1 MLYHNE
7 NFPAV
12 TLRLFLT
19 YGPGQDS
26 GRFLPQIIRGCLDN
40 ATFPTSEGD
49 QLRDFC
55 YLDDTV
61 RAILQALNVPKVDGE
76 VFNIA
81 SGEPVSIREMIQK
94 VCALTS
100 AGNPQYG
107 VVPYRPRENMAL
119 YANISK
125 AKQMLQW
132 EPAISLDK
140 GLQKTSDCFVY
151 EHD

>member
-1 MLYHNE
+1 M
-7 NFPAV
+7 
-12 TLRLFLT
+12 R
-19 YGPGQDS
+19 S
-26 GRFLPQIIRGCLDN
+26 
-40 ATFPTSEGD
+40 TS
-49 QLRDFC
+49 
-55 YLDDTV
+55 
-61 RAILQALNVPKVDGE
+61 

-81 SGEPVSIREMIQK
+81 SGKPVSIRAMIQK
-94 VCALTS
+94 ACALTS

-107 VVPYRPRENMAL
+107 VVPYRPRENMSL

-125 AKQMLQW
+125 AQQMLQW